1 MSLVLFF
8 VICFLLF
15 IFAYVHGRNNNIV
28 LEKYD
33 VANELPWDVEV
44 GYCDVLR
51 NREQDL
57 FSNVRDV
64 NTIVFY

>member
-1 MSLVLFF
+1 
-8 VICFLLF
+8 
-15 IFAYVHGRNNNIV
+15 VHGRNNNIV